1 MIISTYQNTC
11 LKCDGKI
18 NQAQWWSL
26 DAEETKAAQAERERE
41 RERAI
46 FNRLSTVKNFMSYLC
61 K

>member
-41 RERAI
+41 REGERAI
-46 FNRLSTVKNFMSYLC
+46 INR
-61 K
+61 